1 VADFSIQ
8 DAAFT
13 GFGVVR
19 EHRGYLAVWAVLALA
34 VFFILT
40 AVVIVLAGPTLM
52 SLQALSASERRD
64 PTIVFPL
71 LSRVGPLYLVL
82 TPVIIVLYGILYAG
96 MNRAVLRPGDPK
108 FAYLAFGP
116 DEFRQMGVLVLGFCL
131 FVAIYIALV
140 IGLLIVAVLLNTVA
154 HAPPAVLGLFA
165 VSLAFAVMTW
175 LAVRLSLASALT
187 FETRRVTLFGSWALT
202 RGRFWPI
209 FGTYVLVLALAAVI
223 LILTNLVILG
233 IVAAATGGNL
243 LAALAPPD
251 MQSLGAY
258 FTVARSLQFILG
270 AGVSALMWPVV
281 LTPPAAILRQISLG
295 EKGLFRRGFP

>member
-19 EHRGYLAVWAVLALA
+19 EHRGYLVVWAGLVLV
-34 VFFILT
+34 VFLILT
-40 AVVIVLAGPTLM
+40 AAVIVLAGPTLM
-52 SLQALSASERRD
+52 SLQALSTSQRRD

-71 LSRVGPLYLVL
+71 LSQVAPLYLILAPV
-82 TPVIIVLYGILYAG
+82 VIILYGIVYAA
-96 MNRAVLRPGDPK
+96 MNRAVLRPGDHK
-108 FAYLAFGP
+108 FAYLALGP
-116 DEFRQMGVLVLGFCL
+116 DEFRQMGVLLLGFIL
-131 FVAIYIALV
+131 FVAIYIALLV
-140 IGLLIVAVLLNTVA
+140 GLIVAAVILNAVA
-154 HAPPAVLGLFA
+154 HAPPAILGLFA
-165 VSLAFAVMTW
+165 ASLAFVVMTW

-223 LILTNLVILG
+223 LLLTNLVILG

-243 LAALAPPD
+243 LAAFAPPD
-251 MQSLGAY
+251 TQSLGAY
-258 FTVARSLQFILG
+258 FTVARSLQLILD

-281 LTPPAAILRQISLG
+281 LTPPAAILRQVSVG
-295 EKGLFRRGFP
+295 EKVLSRRGFP